1 MKHFNRLWLPL
12 LMGACVLF
20 TACDDDDDDVDDIVS
35 KTGLT
40 MTAAQE
46 VPPTTTTATGTF
58 DVSFNKTSNV
68 LNYTVNWSNLTGLPN
83 GSHIHGTAARGVD
96 AGVKH
101 DFTAPLPK
109 TLSGTYSGSVVVDG
123 ISIKEDSLLMGFYYF
138 NIHTPLNPGGE
149 IRGQIEF

>member
-1 MKHFNRLWLPL
+1 MKHFSKLLLPAL
-12 LMGACVLF
+12 LSAFVLF

-40 MTAAQE
+40 LTAAQE
-46 VPPTTTTATGTF
+46 VPPTTSTATGTF

-83 GSHIHGTAARGVD
+83 GAHIHGPAARGVST
-96 AGVKH
+96 GFKH
-101 DFTAPLPK
+101 DFSAPLPK
-109 TLSGTYSGSVVVDG
+109 TISGTYSGSVVVDG
-123 ISIKEDSLLMGFYYF
+123 ISIKEDSLLMGFYYI